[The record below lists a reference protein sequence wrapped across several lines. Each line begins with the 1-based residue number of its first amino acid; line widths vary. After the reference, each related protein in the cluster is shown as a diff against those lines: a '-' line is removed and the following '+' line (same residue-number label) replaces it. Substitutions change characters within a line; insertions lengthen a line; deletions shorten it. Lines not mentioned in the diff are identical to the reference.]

1 MTPTRAATSSKEKK
15 GAVVTM
21 RRVVQRLMLPVM
33 MGVVVISMTTA
44 TQASAASAGHGARP
58 GVLAQLR
65 SLGPL
70 GPLTDLVIQRLL
82 IGDQVAAAK
91 FGTGQPIDDPTREQ
105 QELASVRQSAVSLGI
120 DPDAAVSF
128 FQQQITASKIVQ
140 QGLFDRWT
148 AHPDDAPTTRPD
160 LGTIRGE
167 LDQLTTELLQQ
178 LVAQKAL
185 LSRTFE
191 CGIDLNL
198 ADVTGEA
205 LNHLDALHRHALRI
219 ALSQTCHA

>member
-1 MTPTRAATSSKEKK
+1 MALKRI
-15 GAVVTM
+15 G
-21 RRVVQRLMLPVM
+21 RRLVLPVM
-33 MGVVVISMTTA
+33 MGAVVIAMTA
-44 TQASAASAGHGARP
+44 TQASAASAAAGIGSGTGKG
-58 GVLAQLR
+58 GVVASPR

-82 IGDQVAAAK
+82 ISDQVAAAK
-91 FGTGQPIDDPTREQ
+91 FGTGMPIDDPVREQ

-120 DPDAAVSF
+120 DPDATVNF

-148 AHPDDAPTTRPD
+148 AHPDQAPTTRPS
-160 LGTIRGE
+160 LTTIRGE
-167 LDQLTTELLQQ
+167 LDQLTTELLAQ
-178 LVAQKAL
+178 LVAQKSL

-191 CGIDLNL
+191 CGIDLRL

-205 LNHLDALHRHALRI
+205 LSHLDALHRDALQV
-219 ALSQTCHA
+219 ALSQTCHS

>member
-1 MTPTRAATSSKEKK
+1 MALKRI
-15 GAVVTM
+15 G
-21 RRVVQRLMLPVM
+21 RRLVLPVM
-33 MGVVVISMTTA
+33 MGALVISMTA
-44 TQASAASAGHGARP
+44 TQASAAGEGIGSGIGQS
-58 GVLAQLR
+58 GVVASPR

-82 IGDQVAAAK
+82 ISDQVAAAK
-91 FGTGQPIDDPTREQ
+91 FGTGLPIDDPVREQ

-120 DPDAAVSF
+120 DPDATVGF
-128 FQQQITASKIVQ
+128 FQQQITASKVVQ

-148 AHPDDAPTTRPD
+148 AHPDQAPTTRPD

-167 LDQLTTELLQQ
+167 LDQLTTELLAQ
-178 LVAQKAL
+178 LVAQKSL

-191 CGIDLNL
+191 CGIDLGL

-205 LNHLDALHRHALRI
+205 LNHLDALHRDALQV
-219 ALSQTCHA
+219 ALSQTCHS